1 MVKKKNK
8 MGYSVT
14 ARAFVG
20 VTLKPSAEQFEQME
34 RFCKAHPD
42 LKHETLKYDAEEDPL
57 FVVVYVQAL
66 EIEAWG
72 HSAHIDE
79 FQEQALDVT
88 QEQRTQV
95 AELLRVLGENPQEL
109 KLVLSLNGS

>member
-1 MVKKKNK
+1 

-20 VTLKPSAEQFEQME
+20 ITLTPSAEQFAQIES
-34 RFCKAHPD
+34 FCQAHQD
-42 LKHETLKYDAEEDPL
+42 LKHEVLKYDEEEDP
-57 FVVVYVQAL
+57 FSCVVYVQAL

-79 FQEQALDVT
+79 DREQPLDVT
-88 QEQRTQV
+88 FAQRTQV
-95 AELLRVLGENPQEL
+95 DELLRLLGETPQEF
-109 KLVLSLNGS
+109 KLVLSLNGN

>member
-1 MVKKKNK
+1 

-14 ARAFVG
+14 ARAFIG
-20 VTLKPSAEQFEQME
+20 VTLKPSAEQLVQIE
-34 RFCKAHPD
+34 RFCEAHPD
-42 LKHETLKYDAEEDPL
+42 LKLDTLKYDEEEDPL
-57 FVVVYVQAL
+57 VVVVYVQAL

-72 HSAHIDE
+72 HSAYIDE

-88 QEQRTQV
+88 QEQV

>member
-1 MVKKKNK
+1 
-8 MGYSVT
+8 MGYSVA

-20 VTLKPSAEQFEQME
+20 VTLKPSAEQLLQIE
-34 RFCKAHPD
+34 RFCEAHPD
-42 LKHETLKYDAEEDPL
+42 LKLDTLKYDAEEDPL
-57 FVVVYVQAL
+57 FVVVYVRAL

-88 QEQRTQV
+88 KEQHTQV
-95 AELLRVLGENPQEL
+95 AELLHVLGEKPQEF